1 MNLCSC
7 AWQHDALSTEP
18 PQWVYT
24 EMLNI
29 VEAENTD
36 ELVENRELLAPSVRA
51 TYVMGR
57 VGCEHVVTE
66 VVHKPE

>member
-1 MNLCSC
+1 M
-7 AWQHDALSTEP
+7 
-18 PQWVYT
+18 YT
-24 EMLNI
+24 EILNI